1 MPKTRFKNFAV
12 STLLNA
18 ITRSAASLQCQS
30 GDASKFFAIGAGEI
44 MWITLEDE
52 DGNREIMKCT
62 ARASNTFTVS
72 RGQQGTEAR
81 AWAAGVLIEG
91 RLTASDLDTI
101 PQGLEVE
108 TKSWTPGAIASGAE
122 LGVDVPVTEAEL
134 GDFVIASASVDL
146 QGMKPSCYIKS
157 ANNAHYILRND
168 TGAPITLGTFT
179 IYVRVIKK

>member
-1 MPKTRFKNFAV
+1 MPKTRYKNFAV

-18 ITRSAASLQCQS
+18 ITKSAVSLQCQS
-30 GDASKFFAIGAGEI
+30 GDASKFYSLASGEV

-62 ARASNTFTVS
+62 ARTGNTFTVT
-72 RGQQGTEAR
+72 RGQQGTAAR
-81 AWAAGVLIEG
+81 AWAAGVIMEG
-91 RLTASDLDTI
+91 RATASDFDSFL
-101 PQGLEVE
+101 QGLEVE
-108 TKSWTPGAIASGAE
+108 SQSWTPGAIADGAE
-122 LGVDVPVTEAEL
+122 LGVDVAVTEAEL

-146 QGMKPSCYIKS
+146 QGMKHSCYVES
-157 ANNAHYILRND
+157 ANTLHYILRND